1 MEVGCEA
8 LSNSKEVLEHA
19 VPRPPKT
26 TRKYVFFVNS
36 ISVMIIDFED
46 TFLHDFSHLIRVD
59 MSGNINSEP
68 TCVRMKFLFFYKKIE
83 IFKN

>member
-1 MEVGCEA
+1 MNLGHSILAMEVGCEA

-36 ISVMIIDFED
+36 ISVMILDFEI
-46 TFLHDFSHLIRVD
+46 TFLHHFFHSIRVD
-59 MSGNINSEP
+59 MSDNINFEP
-68 TCVRMKFLFFYKKIE
+68 TRVGMKFRFF
-83 IFKN
+83 

>member
-8 LSNSKEVLEHA
+8 LSNSKEVVEHA
-19 VPRPPKT
+19 VFRPPKM

-46 TFLHDFSHLIRVD
+46 TFLHDFLHFIRVD
-59 MSGNINSEP
+59 MSGHINSEL
-68 TCVRMKFLFFYKKIE
+68 TCVMIKFYFF
-83 IFKN
+83 